1 MVWIYTEEIVNNNII
16 KILIM
21 SSVLT
26 FGFAG
31 DIQGKITFDGK
42 APKMKSLRMDADPVC
57 VANNEVAP
65 RREWLILD
73 ENNGLKNVLV
83 FVKESSAG
91 SSLAGEF
98 NLPEHPAV
106 IDQNGCIYVP
116 HVLGVM
122 VGQKLDILNSDG
134 TLHNI
139 HALPKINK
147 EFNNAMPR
155 SKKRMTVQFD
165 KSEAPFKVKCDVHP
179 WMGAFIGVFDHPY
192 FAVTGD
198 DGSYVISGLEPGDYV
213 IEAWHEKLGSQTANV
228 TVGDSA
234 ANFTF
239 KKPEKTKKK

>member
-1 MVWIYTEEIVNNNII
+1 MNNNMR
-16 KILIM
+16 KILIL

-26 FGFAG
+26 FCFAG
-31 DIQGKITFDGK
+31 DIQGKIIFDGK
-42 APKMKSLRMDADPVC
+42 APKMKPLRMDADPVC

-65 RREWLILD
+65 RKEWLILG
-73 ENNGLKNVLV
+73 ENNGIKNVLV
-83 FVKESSAG
+83 FVKESPSGG
-91 SSLAGEF
+91 SLEGDL
-98 NLPEHPAV
+98 NLIEKNAV
-106 IDQNGCIYVP
+106 IDQKGCVYVP

-139 HALPKINK
+139 HALPKVNK
-147 EFNNAMPR
+147 EFNKAMPR
-155 SKKRMTVQFD
+155 SKKQMTVQFD

-239 KKPEKTKKK
+239 KKPEKKKK

>member
-1 MVWIYTEEIVNNNII
+1 MVRIYLEEIVNNNIN
-16 KILIM
+16 KILIL

-83 FVKESSAG
+83 FVKESSVG

-98 NLPEHPAV
+98 NLPENPAV

-139 HALPKINK
+139 HALPKVNK

-198 DGSYVISGLEPGDYV
+198 DGSYVISGLEPGVYV

-239 KKPEKTKKK
+239 TKPKKPKKK

>member
-1 MVWIYTEEIVNNNII
+1 VNNNII
-16 KILIM
+16 KILIL
-21 SSVLT
+21 SSIVT
-26 FGFAG
+26 FCFAG
-31 DIQGKITFDGK
+31 DIQGKISFDGK

-57 VANNEVAP
+57 VANNTVVP

-73 ENNGLKNVLV
+73 ENNGIKNVLV
-83 FVKESSAG
+83 FVKESSNK
-91 SSLAGEF
+91 SLEGEF
-98 NLPEHPAV
+98 NAPENPAV
-106 IDQNGCIYVP
+106 IDQNGCVYVP

-139 HALPKINK
+139 HALPKVNK
-147 EFNNAMPR
+147 EFNKAMPR

-179 WMGAFIGVFDHPY
+179 WMGAFIGVFEHPY
-192 FAVTGD
+192 FAVTDD

-213 IEAWHEKLGSQTANV
+213 IEAWHERLGSQTANV

-239 KKPEKTKKK
+239 KKPEKKKKK

>member
-1 MVWIYTEEIVNNNII
+1 MNNNII
-16 KILIM
+16 KILIL
-21 SSVLT
+21 SSIVT
-26 FGFAG
+26 FCFAG
-31 DIQGKITFDGK
+31 DIQGKISFDGK

-57 VANNEVAP
+57 VANNTVVP

-73 ENNGLKNVLV
+73 ENNGIKNVLV
-83 FVKESSAG
+83 FVKESSNK
-91 SSLAGEF
+91 SLEGEF
-98 NLPEHPAV
+98 NAPENPAV
-106 IDQNGCIYVP
+106 IDQNGCVYVP

-139 HALPKINK
+139 HALPKVNK
-147 EFNNAMPR
+147 EFNKAMPR

-192 FAVTGD
+192 FAVTND

-239 KKPEKTKKK
+239 KKPEKKKK

>member
-1 MVWIYTEEIVNNNII
+1 MVRIYLEEIVNNNIN
-16 KILIM
+16 KILIL

-26 FGFAG
+26 FSFAG

-65 RREWLILD
+65 RKEWLILD

-83 FVKESSAG
+83 FVKESPSN
-91 SSLAGEF
+91 SLSGDYSP
-98 NLPEHPAV
+98 PENPAV
-106 IDQNGCIYVP
+106 IDQNGCVYIP
-116 HVLGVM
+116 HVLGMM
-122 VGQKLDILNSDG
+122 VGQDLDILNSDG

-139 HALPKINK
+139 HALPKVNK
-147 EFNNAMPR
+147 EFNKAMPR

-179 WMGAFIGVFDHPY
+179 WMGAFLGVFDHPY
-192 FAVTGD
+192 FAVTND

>member
-1 MVWIYTEEIVNNNII
+1 MVWIYTEENVRNNII
-16 KILIM
+16 KILILL
-21 SSVLT
+21 SVFT

-65 RREWLILD
+65 RKEWLILD

-83 FVKESSAG
+83 FVKESPSNSL
-91 SSLAGEF
+91 SSDYSP
-98 NLPEHPAV
+98 PETPAV
-106 IDQNGCIYVP
+106 IDQNGCVYIP

-122 VGQKLDILNSDG
+122 VGQDLDILNSDG

-139 HALPKINK
+139 HALPKVNK

-198 DGSYVISGLEPGDYV
+198 DGSYVISGLEPGVYV

-239 KKPEKTKKK
+239 TKPKKPKKK

>member
-1 MVWIYTEEIVNNNII
+1 MDNNIN
-16 KILIM
+16 KILIL

-26 FGFAG
+26 FSFAG
-31 DIQGKITFDGK
+31 DIHGKITFDGK

-65 RREWLILD
+65 RKEWLILD

-83 FVKESSAG
+83 FVKESPSGG
-91 SSLAGEF
+91 SLEGDL
-98 NLPEHPAV
+98 NLVEKHAV
-106 IDQNGCIYVP
+106 IDQKGCVYVP

-122 VGQKLDILNSDG
+122 VGQKLDILNNDG

-139 HALPKINK
+139 HALPKVNK
-147 EFNNAMPR
+147 EFNKAMPR
-155 SKKRMTVQFD
+155 SKKQMTVQFD
-165 KSEAPFKVKCDVHP
+165 KSEKPFKVKCDVHP

-198 DGSYVISGLEPGDYV
+198 DGSYVISGLEPGDYT

-228 TVGDSA
+228 TVGDSS

-239 KKPEKTKKK
+239 KKPSKKK

>member
-1 MVWIYTEEIVNNNII
+1 MDNNIN
-16 KILIM
+16 KILIL

-26 FGFAG
+26 FSFAG
-31 DIQGKITFDGK
+31 DIHGKITFDGK

-65 RREWLILD
+65 RKEWLILD

-83 FVKESSAG
+83 FVKESPSGG
-91 SSLAGEF
+91 SLEGDL
-98 NLPEHPAV
+98 NLVEKHAV
-106 IDQNGCIYVP
+106 IDQNGCVYVP

-139 HALPKINK
+139 HALPKVNK
-147 EFNNAMPR
+147 EFNKAMPR

-165 KSEAPFKVKCDVHP
+165 KSEKPFKVKCDVHP

-192 FAVTGD
+192 FAVTND
-198 DGSYVISGLEPGDYV
+198 DGSYVISGLGPGDYV

>member
-1 MVWIYTEEIVNNNII
+1 MVRIYLEEIVNNNIN
-16 KILIM
+16 KILIL

-65 RREWLILD
+65 RKEWLILD

-83 FVKESSAG
+83 FVKESPSNSL
-91 SSLAGEF
+91 SSDYSP
-98 NLPEHPAV
+98 PENPAV
-106 IDQNGCIYVP
+106 IDQNGCVYIP
-116 HVLGVM
+116 HVLGMM
-122 VGQKLDILNSDG
+122 VGQDLDILNSDG

-139 HALPKINK
+139 HALPKVNK
-147 EFNNAMPR
+147 EFNKAMPR

-179 WMGAFIGVFDHPY
+179 WMGAFLGVFDHPY
-192 FAVTGD
+192 FAVTND

>member
-1 MVWIYTEEIVNNNII
+1 MVRIYLEEIVNNNIN
-16 KILIM
+16 KILIL

-65 RREWLILD
+65 RKEWLILD

-83 FVKESSAG
+83 FVKESPSN
-91 SSLAGEF
+91 SLSGDYSP
-98 NLPEHPAV
+98 PENPAV
-106 IDQNGCIYVP
+106 IDQNGCVYVP
-116 HVLGVM
+116 HVLGMM
-122 VGQKLDILNSDG
+122 VCQDLDILNSDG

-139 HALPKINK
+139 HALPKVNK
-147 EFNNAMPR
+147 EFNKAMPR

-192 FAVTGD
+192 FAVTND

>member
-1 MVWIYTEEIVNNNII
+1 MVRIYLEEIVNNNIN
-16 KILIM
+16 KIIIL

-26 FGFAG
+26 LGFAG

-42 APKMKSLRMDADPVC
+42 APKMKPLRMDADPVC

-65 RREWLILD
+65 RKEWLILD
-73 ENNGLKNVLV
+73 EDNGLKNVLV
-83 FVKESSAG
+83 FVKESS
-91 SSLAGEF
+91 SNSLSGDHS
-98 NLPEHPAV
+98 LPENPAV
-106 IDQNGCIYVP
+106 IDQKGCVYVP
-116 HVLGVM
+116 HVMGVM

-139 HALPKINK
+139 HALPKVNK
-147 EFNNAMPR
+147 EFNKAMPR
-155 SKKRMTVQFD
+155 SKKQMTVQFD
-165 KSEAPFKVKCDVHP
+165 KSEKPFKVKCDVHP

-198 DGSYVISGLEPGDYV
+198 DGSYVISGLDPGDYT

-228 TVGDSA
+228 TVGDSS

-239 KKPEKTKKK
+239 KKPSKKK

>member
-1 MVWIYTEEIVNNNII
+1 MNINII
-16 KILIM
+16 KILIL
-21 SSVLT
+21 SSIVT
-26 FGFAG
+26 FCFAG
-31 DIQGKITFDGK
+31 DIQGKISFDGK

-57 VANNEVAP
+57 VANNTVVP

-73 ENNGLKNVLV
+73 ENNGIKNVLV
-83 FVKESSAG
+83 FVKESSNK
-91 SSLAGEF
+91 SLEGEF
-98 NLPEHPAV
+98 NAPENPAV
-106 IDQNGCIYVP
+106 IDQNGGGYVP

-122 VGQKLDILNSDG
+122 VVQKLDILNSDG

-139 HALPKINK
+139 HALPKVNK
-147 EFNNAMPR
+147 EFNKAMPR

-179 WMGAFIGVFDHPY
+179 WMGAFIGVFEHPY
-192 FAVTGD
+192 FAVTDD

>member
-1 MVWIYTEEIVNNNII
+1 MDNNIN
-16 KILIM
+16 KILIL

-26 FGFAG
+26 FSFAG
-31 DIQGKITFDGK
+31 DIHGKITFDGK

-65 RREWLILD
+65 RKEWLILD

-83 FVKESSAG
+83 FVKESPSGG
-91 SSLAGEF
+91 SLEGDL
-98 NLPEHPAV
+98 NLVEKHAV
-106 IDQNGCIYVP
+106 IDQNGCVYVP

-139 HALPKINK
+139 HALPKVNK
-147 EFNNAMPR
+147 EFNKAMPR
-155 SKKRMTVQFD
+155 SKKQMTVQFGNP
-165 KSEAPFKVKCDVHP
+165 EAPFKVKCDVHP

-198 DGSYVISGLEPGDYV
+198 DGSYVISGLEPGDYI

-239 KKPEKTKKK
+239 KKPTKKK